1 MDRQKNN
8 PNGFSL
14 IELVL
19 VIGMMGF
26 IMTAFAS
33 FAAHMSR
40 DLRAANQ
47 KIEQMTMGQDI
58 QMGLRMDTAA
68 CDLTVANQS
77 FNSNQITGN
86 SGPRINL
93 PNGIV
98 ISSNGEERIAQPGE
112 LLRGTNSGLRVL
124 TTELEITRQLQQEF
138 FRGSF
143 TLLWTPI
150 LWSEV
155 FSPYPSPIF
164 CSPTWSW
171 SSHFEW
177 LRPSTGRRQLRPWL
191 GANRNPTEWRLHL
204 YYCS

>member
-124 TTELEITRQLQQEF
+124 TTELEITRQLQQDIFQGVFHITLDPNSLVRSLQPVSVAYFLQPYLELEF
-138 FRGSF
+138 A
-143 TLLWTPI
+143 L
-150 LWSEV
+150 
-155 FSPYPSPIF
+155 
-164 CSPTWSW
+164 
-171 SSHFEW
+171 
-177 LRPSTGRRQLRPWL
+177 
-191 GANRNPTEWRLHL
+191 
-204 YYCS
+204 